1 MTGCGPAPS
10 KAEMS
15 KFLASNIIVPK
26 ASTSTPTS
34 AMSTIANE
42 HATAS
47 NAKAHLDSYNPYESN
62 HKKPDQ
68 PKHLALGGS
77 TRPDHSANPNKS
89 PFASRDSQ
97 DFSDYPLASPFI
109 PEMADITGYPAS
121 FDDEQYWSNNM
132 NDSNPYSHSPSD
144 GFVDDSNIDP
154 RLLGLGQPQG
164 GNDNVDDD
172 PSNPVTCQSCQDLKT
187 QIQIQAEKY
196 ELLEEQEGE
205 ISKNLKDS
213 ESHNKKL
220 LAEGQA
226 EIDRRV
232 KVEKVAFEKRRQSIK
247 EYYESEKETDIKL
260 HQQRMEEQKARYG
273 GEIQQLQ
280 STINSNNAEYNNHI
294 ASLQSKSADEATSIA
309 SLESRLSQE
318 QSDRNAEKIAAQQI
332 INDLQSV
339 RDAEKIA
346 AQQTINDL
354 QSVRDAEKI
363 AAQQAINDLQSVR
376 DAEKIAAQQTI
387 NDLQSNRNAEKIAAQ
402 QTINDLQSEKDLCIQ
417 QLKLAIEQT
426 SLESET
432 TIAVGYYI
440 PASAKRILAL
450 EQEIQ
455 ILKKSNNSKVAD
467 AQVQVDIPTIDDS
480 DSKQQ
485 DQEVVKLQ
493 NELIAKDAEIAKL
506 QLKAEKA
513 EVKAQEIREKQSKES
528 GRLQSEIQES
538 KRKLVD
544 QQGSIES
551 KDTLFATNRKVMDSM
566 NETIVANVKEIESK
580 DEIIQNHEKAM
591 HSMERTIK
599 DLRSEAQTLRRT
611 MEKLVK
617 IPETEPFATPA
628 SRVEERSTGY
638 ANMRRRV
645 DEDLT
650 AKGNMPPTLAE
661 WERQKSL
668 APAAPPAPVASSAP
682 ETPVQEAKKKK
693 TRRGLRRKNKVE
705 LPNLVR
711 QSLAL
716 LGTLLAFLWL
726 LLSYHVFVVVISAY
740 QMDQQESSPL
750 LCGTVIPS
758 VTGPIVPGPALVPTA
773 VRLATFPE
781 PTIPRTVVSFSE
793 ASPVNASDSVHESNL
808 VSWLSSVFGVKTLGW
823 LRRSGRD

>member
-1 MTGCGPAPS
+1 MTGCGPPPS

-26 ASTSTPTS
+26 ASTSTRTS
-34 AMSTIANE
+34 AMSTVANE
-42 HATAS
+42 YATAS
-47 NAKAHLDSYNPYESN
+47 NAKTHLDAYNPYESN

-68 PKHLALGGS
+68 PKHLVFGGL

-89 PFASRDSQ
+89 PFASHDSQ

-109 PEMADITGYPAS
+109 PEMADTTNYPAS
-121 FDDEQYWSNNM
+121 FGDEQYWSNNM

-154 RLLGLGQPQG
+154 RLLGLGQSQG

-172 PSNPVTCQSCQDLKT
+172 PSNTVTCQSCQDLKT

-213 ESHNKKL
+213 ESRIEEL
-220 LAEGQA
+220 LAEGRA
-226 EIDRRV
+226 EIDRQV
-232 KVEKVAFEKRRQSIK
+232 KVEKDGFEKRRQSIK
-247 EYYESEKETDIKL
+247 EFYESQKETDSKL
-260 HQQRMEEQKARYG
+260 HQQRMEEMEEQKARYE
-273 GEIQQLQ
+273 GEIQRLQ

-294 ASLQSKSADEATSIA
+294 ASL
-309 SLESRLSQE
+309 ESRLSQE
-318 QSDRNAEKIAAQQI
+318 QSDRNAEKVAAQQI
-332 INDLQSV
+332 INSLQSEKDLFIQ
-339 RDAEKIA
+339 RLSQEQSDRNAEKVA
-346 AQQTINDL
+346 AQQTISNL
-354 QSVRDAEKI
+354 QSEKNLCIQRLSQEQSGRNAEK
-363 AAQQAINDLQSVR
+363 V
-376 DAEKIAAQQTI
+376 AAQQTI
-387 NDLQSNRNAEKIAAQ
+387 SDLQSERDFCIQRLSQEQPDRNADKVVAQ
-402 QTINDLQSEKDLCIQ
+402 RTINDLQSEKDLCIQ

-450 EQEIQ
+450 QQEIQ
-455 ILKKSNNSKVAD
+455 ILKSNNSKVAD
-467 AQVQVDIPTIDDS
+467 AQVQVDIPTVDDS

-485 DQEVVKLQ
+485 AHEVVKLQ

-506 QLKAEKA
+506 QLKA
-513 EVKAQEIREKQSKES
+513 
-528 GRLQSEIQES
+528 
-538 KRKLVD
+538 
-544 QQGSIES
+544 
-551 KDTLFATNRKVMDSM
+551 KDA
-566 NETIVANVKEIESK
+566 
-580 DEIIQNHEKAM
+580 EKAM
-591 HSMERTIK
+591 LSMERSVK

-611 MEKLVK
+611 MEKLAK
-617 IPETEPFATPA
+617 LPEAEPFATPA
-628 SRVEERSTGY
+628 SRVEEQSTGY

-650 AKGNMPPTLAE
+650 AKGNLPPTLAE
-661 WERQKSL
+661 WEHQKSL
-668 APAAPPAPVASSAP
+668 APAAPPAPAASSAP
-682 ETPVQEAKKKK
+682 ETPVQEANKKK
-693 TRRGLRRKNKVE
+693 TRRGLRRKDKVE

-711 QSLAL
+711 QSLVL
-716 LGTLLAFLWL
+716 LCTLLAFLWL

-740 QMDQQESSPL
+740 QIDQQESSPM

-773 VRLATFPE
+773 VRLAAFPE
-781 PTIPRTVVSFSE
+781 PTIPRTAVSFSE
-793 ASPVNASDSVHESNL
+793 APPVNASDSVHESDL

-823 LRRSGRD
+823 FRRSGRD